1 MAKPSTYSP
10 AETVA
15 YFDLEEKESRQ
26 VDDLLGELA
35 GRYRSAEDHEFVA
48 ASPRYA
54 ARLPERLL
62 DAVDEF
68 RREET
73 SASLLV
79 RGLVIDDAGIG
90 PTPLSWRQQANPVST
105 LRQEIYLLLAGALLG
120 DVFGWSTLQD
130 ARLVHDVLPMPAEK
144 NQQSGHGTV
153 RLEWHTEDGFH
164 PFRCDYLV
172 LLGLRNPDKVPTTVA
187 AVDAVTISAEHQ
199 EVLRQPRFLI
209 RPDTEH
215 LKHAGEMVAGSCQ
228 VHSMQVMQSSPEPC
242 AVLFGGEQEPYLRV
256 DPAFMQPVPGD
267 SDAREAL
274 AALVGQLE
282 QQLRDVVVG
291 PGDLLIVDNYKAVH
305 GRSAFHARYDGTDRW
320 LKKAVFSRDLRK
332 SRPLRTT
339 AGARVIQ

>member
-1 MAKPSTYSP
+1 MAKASTYSP

-26 VDDLLGELA
+26 VDDLLVELA

-48 ASPRYA
+48 TSPRHA
-54 ARLPERLL
+54 ARLPGRLL
-62 DAVDEF
+62 DAVGDF

-73 SASLLV
+73 SAALV
-79 RGLVIDDAGIG
+79 LRGLVIDDAEIG
-90 PTPLSWRQQANPVST
+90 PTPLRWRQQVTPVST
-105 LRQEIYLLLAGALLG
+105 LRQEMYLLLVGALLG
-120 DVFGWSTLQD
+120 EVFGWETLQD
-130 ARLVHDVLPMPAEK
+130 ARLVHDVLPMPTEK

-164 PFRCDYLV
+164 PFRCDYLL
-172 LLGLRNPDKVPTTVA
+172 LLGLRNPDDVPTTVA
-187 AVDAVTISAEHQ
+187 GVDAVTLSPEHQ
-199 EVLRQPRFLI
+199 EVLRQARFLI

-215 LKHAGEMVAGSCQ
+215 LKHAGELVAGSCE

-242 AVLFGGEQEPYLRV
+242 AVLFGGEQPYLRV
-256 DPAFMQPVPGD
+256 DPAFMQPMPGD
-267 SDAREAL
+267 RDAKEAL
-274 AALVGQLE
+274 TALVDQLE

-320 LKKAVFSRDLRK
+320 LKKAVFARDLRK
-332 SRPLRTT
+332 SRPLRST
-339 AGARVIQ
+339 AGARVIH